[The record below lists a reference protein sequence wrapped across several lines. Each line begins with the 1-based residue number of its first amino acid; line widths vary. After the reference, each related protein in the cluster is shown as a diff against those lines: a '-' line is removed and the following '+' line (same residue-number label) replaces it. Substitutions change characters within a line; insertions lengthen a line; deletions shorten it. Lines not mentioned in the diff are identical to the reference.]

1 LLQGLFDRAFQ
12 RRIRL
17 RGMTITLTDLT
28 SFAEQGSLFETR
40 SPEEQR
46 TRDRSQRLA
55 LALDHLHQ
63 RFGNRAIRYGRT
75 P

>member
-1 LLQGLFDRAFQ
+1 
-12 RRIRL
+12 
-17 RGMTITLTDLT
+17 MTVTLTNLT

-40 SPEEQR
+40 SPEDQR

-63 RFGNRAIRYGRT
+63 RFGNQAIRYGRT